1 MSTDE
6 LSTGEL
12 STDELSTDDVGVTE
26 PTEPTEPVGARGAHR
41 AAETRADRLRAFGAR
56 FGRRFG
62 APLALYG
69 AVKLVG
75 LLVLLRLLAYSG
87 TYRTNTPRYGG
98 GAKPWDVLGSWD
110 GWWYQDVAAHGYH
123 PALTPMAPL
132 GPFTMEQNSIA
143 FFPLYPGLIRLVSE
157 VTGLGL
163 YGAGMLVSVVASFV
177 AAAGIFAL
185 TERLT
190 GSRRAGV
197 LAAGLW
203 AVFPASAVQWSVY
216 SEALFT
222 ALAVWACYAVLAR
235 RWYTAGLL
243 TLATG
248 LTRPSAVTLIAGVCL
263 AALLALWRREGKQGG
278 PVFAFFAAP
287 LGLGGYLTWLGFQLH
302 DFTGYFTLQRQGWA
316 HSFDWGANAFKSVQ
330 GLLLGRYDYLFPY
343 PTEDLVGLAVL
354 MCLPVLVLLL
364 LRLRPPAVLVVYT
377 LGTLAMIILSQQMFG
392 TISRFVMPLFPLA
405 IPLALALR
413 RMSRGQAIALLLIL
427 GAISGWYGGYA
438 IFNLGVP

>member
-1 MSTDE
+1 VTTHAADTQE
-6 LSTGEL
+6 LIE
-12 STDELSTDDVGVTE
+12 E
-26 PTEPTEPVGARGAHR
+26 PPGGSR
-41 AAETRADRLRAFGAR
+41 AERLRASGER
-56 FGRRFG
+56 LGRRFG

-69 AVKLVG
+69 TVKLVG
-75 LLVLLRLLAYSG
+75 LLVFLRLLAYSG

-143 FFPLYPGLIRLVSE
+143 FFPLYPGLIRSVSE

-163 YGAGMLVSVVASFV
+163 YGAGMLVSVVSSFV

-185 TERLT
+185 TEKVT

-203 AVFPASAVQWSVY
+203 AVFPASSVQWSVY

-222 ALAVWACYAVLAR
+222 AFAAWACYAVVSR
-235 RWYTAGLL
+235 RWFAAGLL

-263 AALLALWRREGKQGG
+263 AALLALWRREGGLSEDGVPQQGWRAQRG

-287 LGLGGYLTWLGFQLH
+287 VGLVGYLTWLGFQLH
-302 DFTGYFTLQRQGWA
+302 DFSGYFTLQEKGWA
-316 HSFDWGANAFKSVQ
+316 HSFDWGANAFKSIQ

-354 MCLPVLVLLL
+354 MSLPVLVLLL

-377 LGTLAMIILSQQMFG
+377 LGTLAMIVLSQQMFG
-392 TISRFVMPLFPLA
+392 TINRFVMPLFPLA

-413 RMSRGQAIALLLIL
+413 RMSRGQSLALLLIL
-427 GAISGWYGGYA
+427 GALSGWYGGYA